1 MAVIDLNC
9 DMGEGQAVEAQL
21 VPYITSASIACG
33 GHYGDAA
40 SVEQTI
46 RLCHQ
51 QGVAVGAHPSYPDT
65 ANFGR
70 KSMALPAYDL
80 LESLAA
86 QINLF
91 KAISDGQGVAMH
103 HIKPHGALYNDM
115 ANDAA
120 LSTVFA
126 QWLQQQYPQAVIYIL
141 SGSLCGTILQQHGI
155 TVAQEVFAD
164 RTYTDMGTLTPRS
177 QPNALH
183 TAQADTVAQVLALVQ
198 DQRVCSTNGIWLPM
212 KADTVCLHSDT
223 PHALTMAVSIYNA
236 LIEHGITVK
245 ALHA

>member
-33 GHYGDAA
+33 GHCGDAA
-40 SVEQTI
+40 SIEQAI

-51 QGVAVGAHPSYPDT
+51 QGVSVGAHPSYPDP

-70 KSMALPAYDL
+70 KSMALPVHDL
-80 LESLAA
+80 LASLAE
-86 QINLF
+86 QIYLF
-91 KAISDGQGVAMH
+91 KTICEAQGVPMH

-115 ANDAA
+115 ANNAA
-120 LSTVFA
+120 LSMAFA
-126 QWLQQQYPQAVIYIL
+126 QWLQRHYPQTVVYML
-141 SGSLCGTILQQHGI
+141 SGSLCCTILQQHGI

-164 RTYTDMGTLTPRS
+164 RTYTDAGTLTPRS

-183 TAQADTVAQVLALVQ
+183 THQADALAQVLELVQ
-198 DQRVCSTNGIWLPM
+198 DQRVCSTNRLWLPL

-223 PHALTMAVSIYNA
+223 PHALSMAMGIHQA
-236 LIEHGITVK
+236 LIERGTILK
-245 ALHA
+245 SFQA

>member
-33 GHYGDAA
+33 GHCGDAA
-40 SVEQTI
+40 SIEQSI
-46 RLCHQ
+46 RRCQ
-51 QGVAVGAHPSYPDT
+51 QHGVAVGAHPSYPDT

-70 KSMALPAYDL
+70 KSMTLPIPDL
-80 LESLAA
+80 LASLAA

-91 KAISDGQGVAMH
+91 KTICDHQGVAMY

-120 LSTVFA
+120 LSTAFA
-126 QWLQQQYPQAVIYIL
+126 QWMQLHYPQTVVYML
-141 SGSLCGTILQQHGI
+141 SGSLCCTILQQHGI

-164 RTYTDMGTLTPRS
+164 RTYTDAGTLTPRS

-198 DQRVCSTNGIWLPM
+198 DQRVCSTNGLWLPI

-223 PHALTMAVSIYNA
+223 PHALPMATSIHQA
-236 LIEHGITVK
+236 LMERNIILK
-245 ALHA
+245 AF

>member
-1 MAVIDLNC
+1 MVLIDLNC
-9 DMGEGQAVEAQL
+9 DMGEGQSVEAQL

-33 GHYGDAA
+33 GHCGDAA
-40 SVEQTI
+40 SIEQAI
-46 RLCHQ
+46 RLCQ
-51 QGVAVGAHPSYPDT
+51 QHGVAVGAHPSYPDT

-70 KSMALPAYDL
+70 KSMAMPIPDL
-80 LESLAA
+80 LASLAA

-91 KAISDGQGVAMH
+91 KTIGEAQGVPMH

-120 LSTVFA
+120 LSRAFA
-126 QWLQQQYPQAVIYIL
+126 QWLQQHYPQTVVYML
-141 SGSLCGTILQQHGI
+141 SGSLCCAILQQHVI

-164 RTYTDMGTLTPRS
+164 RTYTDAGTLTPRS

-183 TAQADTVAQVLALVQ
+183 THQADAVAQVLTLVQ
-198 DQRVCSTNGIWLPM
+198 QQRVCSTNGLWLPL

-223 PHALTMAVSIYNA
+223 PHALPMAASIHQA
-236 LIEHGITVK
+236 LIERGIILK
-245 ALHA
+245 PLQA